1 MQSCPKNV
9 HTGPL
14 TGDSKGPGP
23 QESLFVL
30 PTAAAAALPGET
42 GSPLAPGHPTSP
54 ARGSSG
60 GPAAAQGPS
69 PSVEEEQITTPPAW
83 VTAEPTPPPSDD
95 SSAPRNSFFF
105 LDQVDNNT
113 IDVNQNY
120 NRKRKLT
127 SSSAGSVKKSKV
139 CETPTLPPAHQ
150 KYDHLNNN
158 NNNCAPSNL
167 NEPLLIT
174 TTMLA
179 DASIAGQ
186 FDSMKMLHMKS
197 SAPLMGNLPLT
208 PPNSSDTSP
217 AISSTGPKTKAAKC
231 KAAKSEEAKLK
242 KVQRKLSALSPSKE
256 KKEAKFELFSRSL
269 ESPVS
274 EILTIP
280 KICKKLKCPEPSAP
294 SPDVKELLLSSVVDE
309 EPIKLEI
316 GKKVRKK
323 SGQNVNPAPK
333 KSKKL
338 SATSTLVDDKLVE
351 EMAPSELAKGGIL
364 KKSPFAPKWSNGWSW
379 EGEPY
384 QAKVFLRVSHA
395 WTIAFLVQKIR
406 NCNRMSRSWNRN
418 LFMTQFDACALTL

>member
-60 GPAAAQGPS
+60 GPAAAQGAS
-69 PSVEEEQITTPPAW
+69 PSVEEEQVTTPPAW

-95 SSAPRNSFFF
+95 SSAPRTSFFF

-127 SSSAGSVKKSKV
+127 SSSAGGVKKSKV
-139 CETPTLPPAHQ
+139 CETPTPPPLQQQQ

-158 NNNCAPSNL
+158 CAPNNL

-179 DASIAGQ
+179 DASNAGQ
-186 FDSMKMLHMKS
+186 FDSMKMLHSKS
-197 SAPLMGNLPLT
+197 SAAQMGILPLT
-208 PPNSSDTSP
+208 PPTSSDTSP
-217 AISSTGPKTKAAKC
+217 AISSTGPKTKVAKC

-242 KVQRKLSALSPSKE
+242 KVQRKLSALTPSKE
-256 KKEAKFELFSRSL
+256 KQEAKFELFSRSL

-274 EILTIP
+274 EILTTP
-280 KICKKLKCPEPSAP
+280 KISKKLKCPSEPSAP
-294 SPDVKELLLSSVVDE
+294 SPDVGGKQEISMSSAVAE
-309 EPIKLEI
+309 EPIKSEI

-323 SGQNVNPAPK
+323 SGQNVNPAQK

-338 SATSTLVDDKLVE
+338 SATATLVDDKQVD
-351 EMAPSELAKGGIL
+351 EMAPSDLAKGGIL

-395 WTIAFLVQKIR
+395 
-406 NCNRMSRSWNRN
+406 
-418 LFMTQFDACALTL
+418 

>member
-42 GSPLAPGHPTSP
+42 GGPLAPGHPTSP

-69 PSVEEEQITTPPAW
+69 PSVEEEQITPPAW

-95 SSAPRNSFFF
+95 SSAPRSSFFF
-105 LDQVDNNT
+105 LDQVDNST

-139 CETPTLPPAHQ
+139 SETPPPPQQ

-158 NNNCAPSNL
+158 CGPNL

-179 DASIAGQ
+179 DASNAGQ
-186 FDSMKMLHMKS
+186 FDSMKLHSKCS
-197 SAPLMGNLPLT
+197 TPQMGILPLT

-217 AISSTGPKTKAAKC
+217 SISSTGSHAGKTKAKA

-280 KICKKLKCPEPSAP
+280 KISNKLKCPEPSAP
-294 SPDVKELLLSSVVDE
+294 LPEVGKLDMSPAVAE
-309 EPIKLEI
+309 EPIKSEI

-338 SATSTLVDDKLVE
+338 LATTTLVTEKQVE
-351 EMAPSELAKGGIL
+351 EMVQNDLAKGGIL

-384 QAKVFLRVSHA
+384 QAKVFLRVSH
-395 WTIAFLVQKIR
+395 IR
-406 NCNRMSRSWNRN
+406 
-418 LFMTQFDACALTL
+418 